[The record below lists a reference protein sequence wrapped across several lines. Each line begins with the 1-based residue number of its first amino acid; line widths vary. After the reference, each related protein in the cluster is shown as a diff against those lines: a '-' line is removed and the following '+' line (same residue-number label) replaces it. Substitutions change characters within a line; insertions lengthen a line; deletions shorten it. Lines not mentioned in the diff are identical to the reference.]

1 MLYSGERDNFVRYM
15 ALVSMVIEQILRGER
30 FFDIYFRLFK
40 ERVIFLIGQVEDY
53 MVNLIVAQ
61 MLFLEAENLEKDIYL
76 YINFLGGVIIVGMFI
91 YDIMQFIK
99 FDVSIICMG
108 QAVSMG
114 VFLLIVG
121 VKGKR
126 FCLSNSRVMIY

>member
-1 MLYSGERDNFVRYM
+1 MLYSGERDNFVFYM
-15 ALVSMVIEQILRGER
+15 VLVLMVIEQILCGEC
-30 FFDIYFRLFK
+30 FFDIYFCLFK
-40 ERVIFLIGQVEDY
+40 ECVIFLIGQVEDY
-53 MVNLIVAQ
+53 MVNLIVVQ
-61 MLFLEAENLEKDIYL
+61 MLFLEVENLEKDIYL

-108 QAVSMG
+108 QVVLMG

-121 VKGKR
+121 VKGKC
-126 FCLSNSRVMIY
+126 FCLLNLCVMIY